1 MGEALKQKFRESL
14 RSVLPITA
22 VVCALCF
29 FVVPLRLDA
38 MMLFL
43 CGAAMLVVGLG
54 VFTLGAD
61 MAMSRMGERIGAHI
75 TKRRSLPLL
84 LIIAFIVGFIV
95 TIAEPDLTVLAEK
108 FQALPNWTIIISV
121 ALGVSVFMAV
131 AMWRMV
137 YRVSLRMLLLICY
150 AAIIPLSFFVPKEFI
165 AAAFDSGGVTT
176 GAITVPFMLAMGAG
190 VASVRSDSESVS
202 DSFGMVALCSVGPI
216 LVMLLLGLIIK
227 PESSVYERVVLP
239 VITNTTVLF
248 SEFLRSSAAYF
259 KDVFISLFPLV
270 AFYALFQA
278 VFIRKADKHD
288 LVRTFVGV
296 LYTYVGLVIF
306 LTGVNVGFMP
316 AGTYLGEEL
325 AKASYRWILIPLGLL
340 IGYFIVATEPAVHAL
355 NHQVE
360 EMTDGA
366 IRGSTI
372 QIGLGVGVGIS
383 VALSMVRVLTG
394 LSLYWIIVPGYSI
407 AMIMTRFSPKIF
419 TAIAFDS
426 GGVASGPMT
435 ATFLLPFAIG
445 ACTSLGGDISSDAF
459 GLVALV
465 AMTPLITIQAIGI
478 YYDVRQR
485 RAVSELESIEP
496 EELAEEIIDLDL
508 SDAVMEAMDA
518 PHLYEE
524 LEGSSAPKELNEL
537 TEMLDP
543 QELHERQALNELR
556 KTSHSLA
563 LTEYQDGAPSSPA
576 VFHKNQTADSD
587 ESVRIE

>member
-1 MGEALKQKFRESL
+1 MSEALRQKIQESL

-38 MMLFL
+38 MLLFL
-43 CGAAMLVVGLG
+43 VGAALLIVGLG
-54 VFTLGAD
+54 LFTLGAD
-61 MAMSRMGERIGAHI
+61 MAMSLMGERVGAHI

-84 LIIAFIVGFIV
+84 LSVAFIVGFIV

-108 FQALPNWTIIISV
+108 FQALSNWTIIIAV
-121 ALGVSVFMAV
+121 ALGVSVFMAI

-137 YRVSLRMLLLICY
+137 YRVSLRMLLLISY
-150 AAIIPLSFFVPKEFI
+150 AVIIPLSFFVPKEFI

-190 VASVRSDSESVS
+190 VASVRSDGESAS

-216 LVMLLLGLIIK
+216 LVMLLMGLLIN
-227 PESSVYERVVLP
+227 PQTSEYERVVLP
-239 VITNTTVLF
+239 RIGDSVSLF
-248 SEFLRSSAAYF
+248 SEFLIGGAEYF
-259 KDVFISLFPLV
+259 REVFLSLFPLV
-270 AFYALFQA
+270 GVYALFQLI
-278 VFIRKADKHD
+278 FIRKAEKHD
-288 LVRTFVGV
+288 LVRTGVGV

-316 AGTYLGEEL
+316 AGTYLGGEL
-325 AKASYRWILIPLGLL
+325 AKTSYRWILIPLGLL

-366 IRGSTI
+366 ISGSTI
-372 QIGLGVGVGIS
+372 QIGLGVGVGVS

-394 LSLYWIIVPGYSI
+394 LSLYWIIVPGYAI
-407 AMIMTRFSPKIF
+407 ALAMTWFSPKIF

-445 ACTSLGGDISSDAF
+445 ACASVGGDISSDAF

-478 YYDVRQR
+478 YYNLRQR
-485 RAVSELESIEP
+485 SAEP
-496 EELAEEIIDLDL
+496 EAMERTAEFPGEEGILELDL
-508 SDAVMEAMDA
+508 PQAVLEAMDA

-524 LEGSSAPKELNEL
+524 LDAMDEPEAASRLDEAGLEEIELDEPDEPRLPRDDPAPGFAINDHSA
-537 TEMLDP
+537 D
-543 QELHERQALNELR
+543 A
-556 KTSHSLA
+556 
-563 LTEYQDGAPSSPA
+563 
-576 VFHKNQTADSD
+576 D